1 MLFLVLLGF
10 YMYLPSTQTATVI
23 IIADVHSVYTYL
35 TNDMHET
42 ACACMYNCDSHVTI
56 PCSFGTFHLSLLI
69 LHELAGVVSSGVEV
83 TSP

>member
-1 MLFLVLLGF
+1 
-10 YMYLPSTQTATVI
+10 MYLPTTQTATVI
-23 IIADVHSVYTYL
+23 IIAHVHSVYTYL

-42 ACACMYNCDSHVTI
+42 ACACMYNCDSHVVHVTI